1 MDVDENALVKLSGN
15 AKPTSQDPIDT
26 LKGWLNDGIPALG
39 LKGCLC
45 QFL

>member
-1 MDVDENALVKLSGN
+1 MDKNALLKLSGN

-26 LKGWLNDGIPALG
+26 LKRWLGNGIPALG